1 MSGRTRAKAFAWL
14 TVCVCASAPALADDA
29 PAPAAAA
36 PSDPKQAC
44 IAAVEVGQTQ
54 RDDGKY
60 RQARASFLACAQDT
74 CPRVIQQSC
83 TKWLREL
90 DESAPTIVLAAK
102 DEQGNDLTD
111 VSVTFDGSAFVT
123 QLDGKP
129 VEVDAGEHLIRFERG
144 GRTPVEQKLLLRA
157 GEKARLISVV
167 LRPLNAT
174 EGPPPPEAT
183 FSAHH
188 VVSVSA
194 GVAALAAVAVGSY
207 FVAESGHQKGTAE
220 GLRSGALSDSTA
232 CYSPGP
238 SVLAMC
244 QSLGNAVHAQHDD
257 MNIATGLFVG
267 AGVLAVGAVAS
278 WLLWPKA
285 HGDEPQTTA
294 VIAPLPGGAGVQLSG
309 TFR

>member
-1 MSGRTRAKAFAWL
+1 
-14 TVCVCASAPALADDA
+14 VCASSPALADDPTPSAA
-29 PAPAAAA
+29 PAT
-36 PSDPKQAC
+36 SDPKQAC
-44 IAAVEVGQTQ
+44 IAAVEQGQTE

-111 VSVTFDGSAFVT
+111 VNVTFDGSAFVT

-129 VEVDAGEHLIRFERG
+129 VEADAGEHLIRFERE

-157 GEKARLISVV
+157 GEKARLVSVV
-167 LRPLNAT
+167 LRAGAGT
-174 EGPPPPEAT
+174 EGPVAPEPT

-188 VVSVSA
+188 VVAVSA
-194 GVAALAAVAVGSY
+194 GVAALAAAAAGTF
-207 FVAESGHQKGTAE
+207 FVIDSNSKKNTAD
-220 GLRSGALSDSTA
+220 GARGQLANSSA
-232 CYSPGP
+232 CYAPTAP
-238 SVLAMC
+238 SIVATC
-244 QSLGNAVHAQHDD
+244 QGLGNAVHSQHDD
-257 MNIATGLFVG
+257 MNIATGLYVG
-267 AGVLAVGAVAS
+267 AGVLAVGAVAA

-285 HGDEPQTTA
+285 HADEPQTTA
-294 VIAPLPGGAGVQLSG
+294 VIAPLPGGAAVQLSG

>member
-1 MSGRTRAKAFAWL
+1 
-14 TVCVCASAPALADDA
+14 VCASAPALADDA
-29 PAPAAAA
+29 APSAAPAAV
-36 PSDPKQAC
+36 DPKQAC
-44 IAAVEVGQTQ
+44 IAAVEQGQTE

-111 VSVTFDGSAFVT
+111 VNVTFDGSPFVT

-129 VEVDAGEHLIRFERG
+129 VEVDAGEHLIRFDRD

-157 GEKARLISVV
+157 GEKARLVSVV
-167 LRPLNAT
+167 LRPVGAGPGG
-174 EGPPPPEAT
+174 EGPVAPEPT

-188 VVSVSA
+188 VVAVSA

-207 FVAESGHQKGTAE
+207 FLVESNHQKSTAD
-220 GLRSGALSDSTA
+220 GLRTGALTNSGA
-232 CYSPGP
+232 CYTPAP

-244 QSLGNAVHAQHDD
+244 QSLGNAVHSQHDD
-257 MNIATGLFVG
+257 MNVATGLYIG
-267 AGVLAVGAVAS
+267 AGVLAVGAVAT

-285 HGDEPQTTA
+285 HADEPQTTA
-294 VIAPLPGGAGVQLSG
+294 VIAPLPGGAAVQLSG